1 MQQASV
7 RRDLGLLRS
16 VFQVAMN
23 EWDLPL
29 IGNPLI
35 NIARPKEPEARC
47 RRLEGGEKDLL
58 LRASEGHTAPWLKF
72 GILLALETGMRRG
85 ELLSARWKDVDF
97 QRSTLR
103 IQASKNGYGRTI
115 PLSKAATDTLNLML
129 SLGSR
134 LIDL

>member
-1 MQQASV
+1 MQPASV

-58 LRASEGHTAPWLKF
+58 
-72 GILLALETGMRRG
+72 
-85 ELLSARWKDVDF
+85 
-97 QRSTLR
+97 
-103 IQASKNGYGRTI
+103 
-115 PLSKAATDTLNLML
+115 
-129 SLGSR
+129 
-134 LIDL
+134 